1 MVGDKRNAHPR
12 TTTTN
17 MHIMEG
23 SCRNQPPHPTP
34 LLVPRPRPR
43 PRCPRWNPSISPRQ
57 RGHAQTHG
65 RRHGNE
71 QNRHASTPSGHCSAA
86 TRSPLAPR
94 ELADELDIS
103 TASTTK
109 LLDRLERSGHL
120 TRVPHPADRRS
131 VTIQATDH
139 AHTEVK
145 DRLAPMHRDME
156 EIIYEFTPEN
166 NERSPCSCTPW
177 LTSSTVPV
185 TSNHFVMR

>member
-1 MVGDKRNAHPR
+1 MQ
-12 TTTTN
+12 
-17 MHIMEG
+17 E
-23 SCRNQPPHPTP
+23 PTP
-34 LLVPRPRPR
+34 APNTPYWYPDRDHVHDVLDGIRRFRRANAAMRKRMADGMGMNKTDMQALQAV
-43 PRCPRWNPSISPRQ
+43 IA
-57 RGHAQTHG
+57 AQ
-65 RRHGNE
+65 RHG
-71 QNRHASTPSGHCSAA
+71 A
-86 TRSPLAPR
+86 PLHPR